1 MEFGGAEAL
10 LLRQL
15 CLHMAFPTEREGQAG
30 GGTLLP
36 AYLSGES
43 RLMLENFPELG
54 FFRDIVFLF
63 KMLMVHT
70 PHRPL
75 GLHAARVHRVAA
87 RLHGVAARVLR
98 IAACF
103 AWVCSLC
110 YPWSQVPSS
119 DALPEI
125 CAWMPLD
132 AALAWKHK
140 PEEGFV
146 VWGFGR
152 LLSPAAIQK
161 QAEEGSEWWISRR
174 VRRAFG
180 FAEKPRAPPSSADPS
195 ALLRAELGESATRIE
210 TEDDVLHLKARY
222 MLMHEHEDTWI
233 HADT

>member
-1 MEFGGAEAL
+1 
-10 LLRQL
+10 
-15 CLHMAFPTEREGQAG
+15 
-30 GGTLLP
+30 
-36 AYLSGES
+36 
-43 RLMLENFPELG
+43 
-54 FFRDIVFLF
+54 
-63 KMLMVHT
+63 
-70 PHRPL
+70 
-75 GLHAARVHRVAA
+75 
-87 RLHGVAARVLR
+87 
-98 IAACF
+98 
-103 AWVCSLC
+103 
-110 YPWSQVPSS
+110 VPSS

-210 TEDDVLHLKARY
+210 TEDDVLHLKARH
-222 MLMHEHEDTWI
+222 MHVHTTCTCTCTCTMCMHMCMCMHMAHVHV
-233 HADT
+233 HAHGTCACVTFTACTHGCMCVLRLKRRVAHARRAHSALHGAPHTQHRTLAAHRCCPPSTARYGRVRLSYCCST

>member
-1 MEFGGAEAL
+1 MLIMPRTAHIGLQPGYIGL
-10 LLRQL
+10 QPG
-15 CLHMAFPTEREGQAG
+15 HMG
-30 GGTLLP
+30 
-36 AYLSGES
+36 
-43 RLMLENFPELG
+43 
-54 FFRDIVFLF
+54 
-63 KMLMVHT
+63 
-70 PHRPL
+70 
-75 GLHAARVHRVAA
+75 
-87 RLHGVAARVLR
+87 
-98 IAACF
+98 
-103 AWVCSLC
+103 CSLC
-110 YPWSQVPSS
+110 CTWSQVPSS

-210 TEDDVLHLKARY
+210 TEDDVLHLKARH
-222 MLMHEHEDTWI
+222 MHVHTTCTCTCTCTMCMHMCMCMHMAHV
-233 HADT
+233 HASHSPRVHTAACASSASKGVLHMPGVHTVHCMVRRTRNTARSLRTGAALLRRRATAA